1 MIPVDGLEIRRSTCQ
16 ISESWFKK
24 MVDIL
29 HINRL
34 SRISETSKVSTG
46 YRFAKNFSN
55 NRMFKRFTSRNV
67 SLFLDFCGSKKSKKT
82 FGRS

>member
-16 ISESWFKK
+16 ISERRFKK

-29 HINRL
+29 H
-34 SRISETSKVSTG
+34 KQV
-46 YRFAKNFSN
+46 K
-55 NRMFKRFTSRNV
+55 
-67 SLFLDFCGSKKSKKT
+67 LDFWDIKSINWFAVSQIFFKQQDVQKIHVEKHQPVFGLLWLNKSKKT